1 MARVK
6 SRLARA
12 RPTRSPRRR
21 FIIYCEGKKTE
32 PGYFHALEGFLKSAI
47 IDVEV
52 EPTGVPKTIAEAAV
66 ARARRE
72 GLAKGSRR
80 KPENSFELKNLSKFV
95 AALASMSV
103 DQIRVSRSG

>member
-72 GLAKGSRR
+72 GLANGSRR
-80 KPENSFELKNLSKFV
+80 KPEKNLSKFV